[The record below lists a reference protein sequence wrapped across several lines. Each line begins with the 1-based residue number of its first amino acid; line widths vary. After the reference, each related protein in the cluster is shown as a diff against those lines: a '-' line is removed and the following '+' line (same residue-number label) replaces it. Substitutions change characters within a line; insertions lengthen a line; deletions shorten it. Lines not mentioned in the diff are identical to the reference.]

1 MKRAL
6 VLRGRKRVVAEC
18 GGRVGTGG
26 GARGKEWG
34 STPGAFPQWLL
45 PAKPSENTETKATTT
60 WVKMRKPA
68 FHHSGAEIISCAPSD

>member
-18 GGRVGTGG
+18 GGRGG

-34 STPGAFPQWLL
+34 STPGAFPQWL
-45 PAKPSENTETKATTT
+45 PAKPSENTETKATTA

-68 FHHSGAEIISCAPSD
+68 FHNSGAEIISCAPSD